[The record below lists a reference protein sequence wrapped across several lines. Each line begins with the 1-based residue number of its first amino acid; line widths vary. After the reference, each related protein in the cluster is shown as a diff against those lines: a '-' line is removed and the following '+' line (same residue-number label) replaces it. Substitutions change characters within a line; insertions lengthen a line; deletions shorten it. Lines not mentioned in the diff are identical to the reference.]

1 MPPCAILTVPRLF
14 GLLRADDA
22 APPQVLLDAS
32 LAGLDAMLRNL
43 QLCAASIGHEL
54 NSQNSVLLG
63 STELATASSRR
74 GSGVLHKVAG
84 AIAAPFAAVGRMFS
98 RPTSSGVDRHEGHVK
113 ETRRAIVASA
123 ANDEKAKKSKGK
135 LRSRA
140 RGASVEKEHATIAS
154 LAPLEGL
161 STTSAASLGSGSD
174 SDSSDSDSD
183 SDGAGRVRS
192 AGGGAGA
199 GAGATAASPPR
210 PPGAPA
216 AAAMSPPR
224 TAGAAGAGAAG
235 GVGNAIQQIARL
247 QVRCFL
253 LP

>member
-1 MPPCAILTVPRLF
+1 MPPCAILTVPRLL

-123 ANDEKAKKSKGK
+123 AKDEKAKKSKGK

-140 RGASVEKEHATIAS
+140 RGASVEEEHATIAS

-161 STTSAASLGSGSD
+161 STTSAASRASLGSGSD

-183 SDGAGRVRS
+183 GAGRVRG
-192 AGGGAGA
+192 AGGGAGG
-199 GAGATAASPPR
+199 GAAAPPPR

-224 TAGAAGAGAAG
+224 TAGTAGAGAAG